1 MPLGAEPG
9 GRGRVDRWTWKPFS
23 IPEELT
29 MSLTIAAP
37 PAVPPQPAYLQ
48 RPFPVVVILSSFLIL
63 TLPLCVLSLTS
74 PGLLERYYAKPL
86 FIWLLGTTHF
96 VITLTIYVQSRNL
109 RYFNS
114 TWKNRALYFLIP
126 AGIFIFFDLYSAFQF
141 AIVAPAFDRLFRAG
155 IRLMDNHHVTRQS
168 FGVTQLFKKRSGGAF
183 PSWMRPAEDG
193 YFHVLTA
200 LLLLT
205 FFAGG
210 RFNGANPLMLLGVAI
225 AAPLFLVVLAGFARA
240 WKGSE
245 DRGAVLAALTYFLM
259 QSGSTALG
267 IYQTQLYIYCL
278 AMHYVEYHVL
288 MVPRCF
294 STPLDS
300 SNPTDRAFGRLRRNR
315 WLFYGVLLII
325 AGIATYTTW
334 IAMGWLINKSWNDWP
349 APYRVLLALFDGLFV
364 FHYFV
369 EALIWKFGNPFY
381 RATLGPLYFAPQAPS
396 RSAAPVTA
404 GG

>member
-1 MPLGAEPG
+1 
-9 GRGRVDRWTWKPFS
+9 
-23 IPEELT
+23 
-29 MSLTIAAP
+29 MSLTIEAAP
-37 PAVPPQPAYLQ
+37 AAAPQPAYLQ
-48 RPFPVVVILSSFLIL
+48 RPFPVVVIFGSFLIL
-63 TLPLCVLSLTS
+63 TLPLCVLSLAS
-74 PGLLERYYAKPL
+74 PGLLERYYIKPL

-96 VITLTIYVQSRNL
+96 VITLTIYLQSRNL

-114 TWKNRALYFLIP
+114 TPKNRALYFLIP
-126 AGIFIFFDLYSAFQF
+126 AGIFVFFDLYSAFQL

-168 FGVTQLFKKRSGGAF
+168 FGVTQLFKKRSGRAF
-183 PSWMRPAEDG
+183 PPWMRPAENG
-193 YFHVLTA
+193 FFHVLTA

-210 RFNGANPLMLLGVAI
+210 RFNAANPLMLLGAAI
-225 AAPLFLVVLAGFARA
+225 AASLFLAVLAGFART
-240 WKGSE
+240 WKDSE
-245 DRGAVLAALTYFLM
+245 DRGTLLSPLTYFLM

-267 IYQTQLYIYCL
+267 IYQTQLYVYCL

-300 SNPTDRAFGRLRRNR
+300 SSRTDRAFDRLRRNR
-315 WLFYGVLLII
+315 WLFYGLLVTI
-325 AGIATYTTW
+325 AGIATYFTW
-334 IAMGWLINKSWNDWP
+334 IAMGWLINKSWDNWP

-364 FHYFV
+364 FHYFI

-381 RATLGPLYFAPQAPS
+381 RSSLGPLYFAPQAGS
-396 RSAAPVTA
+396 RPAASRPA
-404 GG
+404 EG